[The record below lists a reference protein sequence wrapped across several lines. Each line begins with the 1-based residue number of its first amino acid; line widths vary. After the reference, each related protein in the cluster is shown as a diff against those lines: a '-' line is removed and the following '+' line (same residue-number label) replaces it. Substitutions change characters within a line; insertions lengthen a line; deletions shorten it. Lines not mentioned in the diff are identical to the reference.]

1 MKHKHEKKL
10 INNSKLLKSTIII
23 FIILIIL
30 LGFIIL
36 LLNLYVDSKLGK
48 LKQERIT
55 NDTEE
60 LGIREAN
67 SDESSEMSNY
77 RNIAILGLDSRY
89 DTYDNDYRTDCIM
102 IVSIN
107 KNTNDIQLY
116 SIYRDTYVYMEM
128 DNQIKF
134 DKINHAYYNGI
145 ENTIKT
151 INKNLDLNVTEY
163 IISDFSALVD
173 LIDQIGGIEIK
184 IDSEEIKYINDY
196 IKDVSKVVGK
206 RSSLI
211 ENTGLQKLNGI
222 QAVAYCRIRYTSGM
236 DYKRTERMRTV
247 INKVIAK
254 IKSLDITQMLE
265 LLDIILPN
273 IRTNISTEEI
283 KKMIPQALN
292 FNFTKSFGWPYETEG
307 IYLKGDFFGP
317 AKTLES
323 NVKKLHQ
330 EVYNQ
335 KNYNVP
341 EEIKQISEQIIKE
354 TGVK

>member
-283 KKMIPQALN
+283 KK
-292 FNFTKSFGWPYETEG
+292 
-307 IYLKGDFFGP
+307 
-317 AKTLES
+317 
-323 NVKKLHQ
+323 
-330 EVYNQ
+330 
-335 KNYNVP
+335 
-341 EEIKQISEQIIKE
+341 
-354 TGVK
+354 

>member
-145 ENTIKT
+145 ENTI
-151 INKNLDLNVTEY
+151 
-163 IISDFSALVD
+163 
-173 LIDQIGGIEIK
+173 
-184 IDSEEIKYINDY
+184 
-196 IKDVSKVVGK
+196 
-206 RSSLI
+206 
-211 ENTGLQKLNGI
+211 
-222 QAVAYCRIRYTSGM
+222 
-236 DYKRTERMRTV
+236 
-247 INKVIAK
+247 
-254 IKSLDITQMLE
+254 
-265 LLDIILPN
+265 
-273 IRTNISTEEI
+273 
-283 KKMIPQALN
+283 
-292 FNFTKSFGWPYETEG
+292 
-307 IYLKGDFFGP
+307 
-317 AKTLES
+317 
-323 NVKKLHQ
+323 
-330 EVYNQ
+330 
-335 KNYNVP
+335 
-341 EEIKQISEQIIKE
+341 
-354 TGVK
+354 